1 MVFLIAKT
9 MPNTPGIMNFLN
21 TYGLNWQREDE
32 NKSIDPEEIIELA
45 GRVCYMSFGSK
56 QGRVGKSYLENII
69 GIKREGPAHGSV
81 LEHLNY
87 TFLITECSRGFT
99 HEQVRHRAG
108 WAYSQMSTR
117 YIDYSLESESS
128 DGDWQLS
135 FCIHPELVGQNRL
148 DVINHIKDMRRL
160 YTKISE
166 NLMPEYSHLDNTS
179 AKKAVRGV
187 ARSILP
193 ICTESVIVM
202 TGNARAIWNA
212 MALRGNKYADREI
225 RGVYIDILKIMQQE
239 LPNIFGLI
247 ELKETNDGTEII
259 LPREKL

>member
-1 MVFLIAKT
+1 MVYLIAKT
-9 MPNTPGIMNFLN
+9 TPCSQGIMQFLED
-21 TYGLNWQREDE
+21 YGLHWERED
-32 NKSIDPEEIIELA
+32 NTSTYTSEEVVELA

-56 QGRVGKSYLENII
+56 QGRVGKKYLENII

-81 LEHLNY
+81 LEHLSY
-87 TFLITECSRGFT
+87 TFLVTDQSRGFT

-117 YIDYSLESESS
+117 YIDYSIDHEAS
-128 DGDWQLS
+128 DGDWNLS
-135 FCIHPELVGQNRL
+135 FCIPNEIAGPLKIEYIKHLKATREL
-148 DVINHIKDMRRL
+148 
-160 YTKISE
+160 YSKIVNS
-166 NLMPEYSHLDNTS
+166 LMPWYGSSDTD
-179 AKKAVRGV
+179 AKKKSRGI

-225 RGVYIDILKIMQQE
+225 RDVYISILRIMKRE
-239 LPNIFGLI
+239 LPSIFGLI
-247 ELKETNDGTEII
+247 EIKETDDGREII